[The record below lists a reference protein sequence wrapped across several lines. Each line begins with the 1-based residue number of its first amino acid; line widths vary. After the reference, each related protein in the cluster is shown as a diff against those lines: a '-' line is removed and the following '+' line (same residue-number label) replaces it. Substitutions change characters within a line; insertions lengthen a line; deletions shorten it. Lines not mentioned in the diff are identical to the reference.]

1 MTKRKGLVI
10 AMDGPA
16 GVGKSTVGG
25 LVAKALGYKFINT
38 GEMYRAL
45 TWKGLEEGVELEDH
59 DAVLKLAKR
68 LHWEFKPV
76 EEGGTTLKTY
86 IDGQGVTVQI
96 REERVSINSSLV
108 AGNPGVR
115 KFLSKLQRELGEG
128 GSIVMEG
135 RDITT
140 NVFPDA
146 DVKIYLDASPEE
158 RADRRYRQLKAAGQ
172 EADRDKI
179 LAAILKR
186 DLNDLKREI
195 NPLKQAE
202 DALVIDSTSLTLH
215 EVADKILKHI
225 KKGAKLNGHVR

>member
-1 MTKRKGLVI
+1 MSHDI
-10 AMDGPA
+10 AR
-16 GVGKSTVGG
+16 S
-25 LVAKALGYKFINT
+25 ALGT
-38 GEMYRAL
+38 LGMAAYRS
-45 TWKGLEEGVELEDH
+45 
-59 DAVLKLAKR
+59 
-68 LHWEFKPV
+68 
-76 EEGGTTLKTY
+76 
-86 IDGQGVTVQI
+86 DGQGVTVQI
-96 REERVSINSSLV
+96 REEKVSINSSLV

-115 KFLSKLQRELGEG
+115 KFLSKLQRSLGEG

-202 DALVIDSTSLTLH
+202 DAFVIDSTKLTLH
-215 EVADKILKHI
+215 EVADKILRRI
-225 KKGAKLNGHVR
+225 RKGAKANGNGK

>member
-1 MTKRKGLVI
+1 MTRRKGLVI

-45 TWKGLEEGVELEDH
+45 TWRALEAGLDLNDH
-59 DAVLKLAKR
+59 AAVLALAKA
-68 LHWEFKPV
+68 LEWEFRPT
-76 EEGGTTLKTY
+76 EEGGTTLKTF
-86 IDGQGVTVQI
+86 IDGLGVTLQI
-96 REERVSINSSLV
+96 REERVSVNSSLV

-115 KFLSKLQRELGEG
+115 KFLSRLQRELGEG

-146 DVKIYLDASPEE
+146 DFKIYLDASPEE

-195 NPLKQAE
+195 NPLKQAP
-202 DALVIDSTSLTLH
+202 DAFVIDSTKLTMH
-215 EVADKILKHI
+215 QVADQILLRI
-225 KKGAKLNGHVR
+225 RGGAKLNGHAR